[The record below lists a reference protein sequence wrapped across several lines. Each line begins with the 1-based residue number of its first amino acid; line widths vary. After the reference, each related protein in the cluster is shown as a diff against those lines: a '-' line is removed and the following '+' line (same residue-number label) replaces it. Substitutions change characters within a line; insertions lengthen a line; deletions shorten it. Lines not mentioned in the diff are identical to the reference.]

1 MASIKT
7 QESLVKN
14 DSSTLVLH
22 DHPCLIYETLDEL
35 ANSFVPYLRA
45 GLLLGERCIYFVDE
59 NTEAFVITAME
70 SGGFD
75 LQSYIEKEAF
85 LIINTKDAQV
95 KDDYFEEQK
104 MLSYWSHAIR
114 EADGKGF
121 KGLRAAVE
129 MTWALRGHPGCD
141 VLVSSE
147 SRLNNFTSINP
158 VSVICQYQRRK
169 FSPEQLK
176 GVIHAHPIVIA
187 NDELLHNTNFI
198 NPNDFVEGDPGLEL
212 QAMLDNLTLINRLR
226 KAEKE
231 LSRQNRELEIARD
244 QAVKANELK
253 SQFVANISH
262 EIRTPMS
269 GILGLSELLT
279 RETEGIA
286 KETAEHVLQ
295 SSINLMR
302 LVNDLLDLSK
312 LEAGRI
318 EILHA
323 PFEIDQI
330 VHDVIKSF
338 SIAAANKQLTLK
350 QSLEPRPFTHGI
362 GDGDRIR
369 QILQNLVQNAIKFT
383 DAGGVDIHIACNQ
396 KSETVYLLRFSVTD
410 TGPGISLED
419 QQSLFQLFV
428 QIDGS
433 TTRKQGG
440 TGLGLTLCKRMI
452 ELMGGK
458 IGVNSNPGKGST
470 FWFDLPL
477 QVQSSAVPT

>member
-1 MASIKT
+1 MASIQT
-7 QESLVKN
+7 QESFAEN
-14 DSSTLVLH
+14 DSSALVQH
-22 DHPCLIYETLDEL
+22 DHPCLIYETIDEL
-35 ANSFVPYLRA
+35 TNSFVPYLRA

-59 NTEAFVITAME
+59 NTEQFVITAME

-75 LQSYIEKEAF
+75 LQSYIDKEAF
-85 LIINTKDAQV
+85 LVINTKDAHV
-95 KDDYFEEQK
+95 KDDYFEAQK

-114 EADGKGF
+114 EAEGKGF
-121 KGLRAAVE
+121 KGLRAAAE
-129 MTWALRGHPGCD
+129 MTWALRGHPGSD
-141 VLVSSE
+141 ALVSYE
-147 SRLNNFTSINP
+147 SQLNNFTSINP

-176 GVIHAHPIVIA
+176 GVIHAHPIVMA
-187 NDELLHNTNFI
+187 NDEILHNTNFV
-198 NPNDFVEGDPGLEL
+198 NPNDFIEGDPGLDL

-231 LSRQNRELEIARD
+231 LSRRNRELEMARD
-244 QAVKANELK
+244 QAIKANDLK

-312 LEAGRI
+312 LEAGKI
-318 EILHA
+318 EIVHE

-330 VHDVIKSF
+330 VQDVVKSF
-338 SIAAANKQLTLK
+338 SIAAANKQIAL
-350 QSLEPRPFTHGI
+350 SEHLEPHPFTHGI

-383 DAGGVDIHIACNQ
+383 DEGSVDIHVAYNQ
-396 KSETVYLLRFSVTD
+396 KSENVYLLRFSVTD
-410 TGPGISLED
+410 TGTGISTED
-419 QQSLFQLFV
+419 QNSLFQLFV
-428 QIDGS
+428 QVDGS

-440 TGLGLTLCKRMI
+440 TGLGLTLCKRMV

-458 IGVNSNPGKGST
+458 IGVNSTFGEGST
-470 FWFDLPL
+470 FWFDVPL
-477 QVQSSAVPT
+477 QVPNSGAPT